1 MITRPFFYFTE
12 TREDRN
18 KRLFRHYTVGSYDN
32 FTSYSDYIVEEKNA
46 VLQKKENEGF
56 GFVLRGAKAETPI
69 EEFTPT
75 PAFPALQ
82 YLESVDVEGVA
93 WRAGLR
99 TGDFL
104 IEVNGV
110 NVVKVGHKQVVSLI
124 RQGGSRLL
132 MKVVS
137 VTRKPELE
145 EVVRKK
151 APLPPKRAPSTTLTL
166 RSKSMTAELEE
177 LERLDEMLA
186 SQESMLHSQPPE
198 ADYRAATVKQRPTS
212 RRITPAEISSLF
224 ERQGMT
230 LHGGLHPGIE
240 SGHIPLPKGMS
251 RTKSFGKTTFPD

>member
-1 MITRPFFYFTE
+1 TTTSPHTG
-12 TREDRN
+12 
-18 KRLFRHYTVGSYDN
+18 TVSTSQMVLDSYLLSLCS
-32 FTSYSDYIVEEKNA
+32 FPHSDYIIEEKNA

-124 RQGGSRLL
+124 RQGGNRLL

-137 VTRKPELE
+137 VTRKPESE

-151 APLPPKRAPSTTLTL
+151 APPPPKRAPSTTLTL

-177 LERLDEMLA
+177 LGECQKNGMKT
-186 SQESMLHSQPPE
+186 QHSLSLFLS
-198 ADYRAATVKQRPTS
+198 YFCFRF
-212 RRITPAEISSLF
+212 SLF
-224 ERQGMT
+224 ERQGMA

-240 SGHIPLPKGMS
+240 RGHIPLPKGMS
-251 RTKSFGKTTFPD
+251 RTKSFGKIITHPVHIGGVIVDNVTICTVENIL

>member
-1 MITRPFFYFTE
+1 MVLE
-12 TREDRN
+12 SD
-18 KRLFRHYTVGSYDN
+18 LTVLLSLMP
-32 FTSYSDYIVEEKNA
+32 SDYIIEEKNA

-124 RQGGSRLL
+124 RQGGNNLL

-137 VTRKPELE
+137 VTRKPESE
-145 EVVRKK
+145 ESVRKK
-151 APLPPKRAPSTTLTL
+151 APPPPKRAPSTTLTL

-177 LERLDEMLA
+177 LGKNSSNRQMRSVVRSNIFSFKIE
-186 SQESMLHSQPPE
+186 
-198 ADYRAATVKQRPTS
+198 T
-212 RRITPAEISSLF
+212 ISKIETLRVAVVAVRTRCNTALSIGKSHLF
-224 ERQGMT
+224 
-230 LHGGLHPGIE
+230 
-240 SGHIPLPKGMS
+240 
-251 RTKSFGKTTFPD
+251 